1 MVFKDKV
8 AVVTGGAQG
17 IGKCIAEEFQKAGAH
32 VDFLVNNALPMMKGV
47 DACSYE
53 EGMQTMRQLGL
64 NMAFLI
70 KSIRLGLEQFGSPKM
85 QEELTETHFI
95 R

>member
-1 MVFKDKV
+1 MNFKDKV

-70 KSIRLGLEQFGSPKM
+70 KSIRLGLEQFGSPKI